1 MAYRVGMPSVIL
13 GLALLAFWLYCLFD
27 VITTPEESVRNLPKI
42 LWLIVVIF
50 LPDLGGIAWFLLGR
64 PRAVTVEQV
73 GDQIVHPSQLG
84 RTASGEAPRG
94 PDDDPEFLRNLAT
107 SLREDESM
115 MNKWEADL
123 RRREEE
129 LRRRERESE

>member
-27 VITTPEESVRNLPKI
+27 VITTREESVRNLPKI
-42 LWLIVVIF
+42 LWLMVIVLLPVI
-50 LPDLGGIAWFLLGR
+50 GGMAWFLLGR

-84 RTASGEAPRG
+84 RTPPGSAPRG
-94 PDDDPEFLRNLAT
+94 PDDDPEFLR
-107 SLREDESM
+107 SL
-115 MNKWEADL
+115 N
-123 RRREEE
+123 RRIRGDD
-129 LRRRERESE
+129 

>member
-1 MAYRVGMPSVIL
+1 MPSVIL

-50 LPDLGGIAWFLLGR
+50 LPDIGGIAWFLLGR
-64 PRAVTVEQV
+64 PRAVPLGQS

-84 RTASGEAPRG
+84 RTPPVDAPRG
-94 PDDDPEFLRNLAT
+94 PDDDPEFLR
-107 SLREDESM
+107 SL
-115 MNKWEADL
+115 N
-123 RRREEE
+123 RRIRGDD
-129 LRRRERESE
+129 